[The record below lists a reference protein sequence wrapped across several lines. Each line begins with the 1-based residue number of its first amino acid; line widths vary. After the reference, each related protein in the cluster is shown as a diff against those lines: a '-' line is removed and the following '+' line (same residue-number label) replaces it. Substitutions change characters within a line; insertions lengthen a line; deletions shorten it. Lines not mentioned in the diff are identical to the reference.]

1 MGFGGPGWM
10 EMLIVGC
17 IALLLF
23 GKRLPSV
30 AQSLGKS
37 IGEFQNGLKGVK
49 DEVRSTTGID
59 SLTAP
64 IDEIRDEITK

>member
-10 EMLIVGC
+10 EMLIVGL

-30 AQSLGKS
+30 AKSLGSS
-37 IGEFQNGLKGVK
+37 ISEFKTGLNGVK
-49 DEVRSTTGID
+49 EEVRSTTGID

-64 IDEIRDEITK
+64 IDEIREEITK